1 MGIFRRRNTRRT
13 SFKREAAREVSG
25 EVAAEAAIH
34 AAPLLFRMVGA
45 GLRGIGSA
53 VNAILN

>member
-1 MGIFRRRNTRRT
+1 MGIFRRNTRRT
-13 SFKREAAREVSG
+13 SFKREAAREVGG
-25 EVAAEAAIH
+25 EVATEAVIN
-34 AAPLLFRMVGA
+34 AAPLLFRVVGA